1 MIRIFFQIIFL
12 LLILNVTSFS
22 QEVDIVPYLKQIE
35 KGESEAVKSILP
47 KLKKDNP
54 QSANLIF
61 LEGVLTENGQEA
73 VSIYQSFVEKYP
85 NSSYADAA
93 LYRIYS
99 YYYALGLYET
109 AEKVLKDLTG
119 KYPDSPYI
127 KMALSQEEAKQD
139 EAVSENIDIKED
151 SKPIEVK
158 NDLDHKFTV
167 QAGAFVKIENASGLK
182 SELENEGIA
191 CEIRDKNVG
200 GTTFH
205 VVYAGKFKSR
215 NDAEKFLQHL
225 NSRFNLNGRIVE
237 KEKL

>member
-99 YYYALGLYET
+99 YYYALGFYET
-109 AEKVLKDLTG
+109 AGKVLKNLTE

-139 EAVSENIDIKED
+139 EAISEKTEITENL
-151 SKPIEVK
+151 KPIEVK
-158 NDLDHKFTV
+158 NDADYKFTV

-182 SELENEGIA
+182 SELENEGID

-205 VVYAGKFKSR
+205 VVYAGKFKTR
-215 NDAEKFLQHL
+215 TDAEKFLQQL

>member
-61 LEGVLTENGQEA
+61 LEGVLTENGQQA

-99 YYYALGLYET
+99 YYYALGFYET
-109 AEKVLKDLTG
+109 AGKVLKDLTG

-158 NDLDHKFTV
+158 NDVDYKFTV

>member
-1 MIRIFFQIIFL
+1 MNKTLIILISL
-12 LLILNVTSFS
+12 LLIFSLTGFS

-73 VSIYQSFVEKYP
+73 VSIYQSFVEKFP
-85 NSSYADAA
+85 TNSYADAA

-109 AEKVLKDLTG
+109 AGKVLKNLTE

-127 KMALSQEEAKQD
+127 KMAMSQEEAKQN
-139 EAVSENIDIKED
+139 ESASEKNEIKED

-158 NDLDHKFTV
+158 NDADYKFTV
-167 QAGAFVKIENASGLK
+167 QAGAFVRIENANGLK
-182 SELENEGIA
+182 TEFESEGIA
-191 CEIRDKNVG
+191 CEIREKNVG

-205 VVYAGKFKSR
+205 VVYAGKFNSR
-215 NDAEKFLQHL
+215 SDAEKFLQQL